1 MTRYFLWATALVFV
15 GFGGWGLFDPD
26 AMVAKFGIVL
36 NDPNGRTLIRASYG
50 GFLIGAGILF
60 GWCASALER
69 FRFGLV
75 AIIALTLPI
84 LISRLLGLAIDGG
97 NSAYHVGYIL
107 IELTGVAVATLLLRV
122 GAKS

>member
-1 MTRYFLWATALVFV
+1 MTRLFLWVTALVFF
-15 GFGGWGLFDPD
+15 GFGLWGLFDPD

-36 NDPNGRTLIRASYG
+36 SDPNGRILIRASYG

-60 GWCASALER
+60 GWCASAFER

-75 AIIALTLPI
+75 AINALTVPI

-97 NSAYHVGYIL
+97 NSAYHFAYIL
-107 IELTGVAVATLLLRV
+107 IELIGVAVATSLLWVR
-122 GAKS
+122 AKN